1 MDCNY
6 PYDRANNY
14 MKESNQREELRYA
27 METQCRYK
35 FYKSPEFPFLPSLG
49 IRHIFQGFEAKE
61 EDGGF
66 IGLLHLWWT
75 KVDNGIKYDN
85 PRYFV
90 KGTWHGEWF
99 DSPEDGIKRAIQVQ
113 KEVTFWDVNKLLQVH
128 LEFHNE
134 LRKREAEKKFTEET
148 EEMAGLMSKRPP
160 ILN

>member
-1 MDCNY
+1 M
-6 PYDRANNY
+6 
-14 MKESNQREELRYA
+14 ESNQREELRYA
-27 METQCRYK
+27 METQFRYK

-61 EDGGF
+61 EEEEEERGF
-66 IGLLHLWWT
+66 IGMLHLWWT
-75 KVDNGIKYDN
+75 NEDSGIKYDN

-113 KEVTFWDVNKLLQVH
+113 KENTFWDVNKLLEAH

-134 LRKREAEKKFTEET
+134 LRKREAENKFKEESV
-148 EEMAGLMSKRPP
+148 EMAGLTSKKQPL
-160 ILN
+160 LN

>member
-1 MDCNY
+1 ME
-6 PYDRANNY
+6 P
-14 MKESNQREELRYA
+14 NQREELRYA
-27 METQCRYK
+27 METQFRYK
-35 FYKSPEFPFLPSLG
+35 FYKSPEFPFLPSMG

-61 EDGGF
+61 EELGF
-66 IGLLHLWWT
+66 IGMLHLWWT
-75 KVDNGIKYDN
+75 KEDNGIKYDN

-113 KEVTFWDVNKLLQVH
+113 KEVTFWDTNKLLQVH

-134 LRKREAEKKFTEET
+134 LRKREAENKFKEESV
-148 EEMAGLMSKRPP
+148 EMTDLMSKRPP